1 MEILKSI
8 LSGLFIISVVLF
20 YGGLLTMI
28 FKPTKK

>member
-1 MEILKSI
+1 MEIIKTI

-20 YGGLLTMI
+20 YGLLLTMI